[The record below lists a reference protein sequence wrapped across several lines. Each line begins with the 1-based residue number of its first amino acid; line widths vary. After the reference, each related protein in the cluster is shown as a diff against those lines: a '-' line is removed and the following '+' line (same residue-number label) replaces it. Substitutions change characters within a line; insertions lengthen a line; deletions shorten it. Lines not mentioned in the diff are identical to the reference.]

1 MDRIMALSLEL
12 LQATK
17 ALLEQCKQGELDSI
31 APLQAQRES
40 LIAELDAESQ
50 QPYPR
55 DVLVGCRSLIN
66 EAQALEQQ
74 AMKILEQQRDEAGEA
89 FQKMKA
95 ADKARKAYD
104 RFR

>member
-1 MDRIMALSLEL
+1 MDTITALALEL

-17 ALLEQCKQGELDSI
+17 TLVERCEQEDWDAI
-31 APLQAQRES
+31 APIQAQREQ
-40 LIAELDAESQ
+40 LVAALDKESQ

-55 DVLVGCRSLIN
+55 DVLVGCRSLLT
-66 EAQALEQQ
+66 EAQALEQRATQ
-74 AMKILEQQRDEAGEA
+74 ILTQQKEEAGEA
-89 FQKMKA
+89 FQKLKA